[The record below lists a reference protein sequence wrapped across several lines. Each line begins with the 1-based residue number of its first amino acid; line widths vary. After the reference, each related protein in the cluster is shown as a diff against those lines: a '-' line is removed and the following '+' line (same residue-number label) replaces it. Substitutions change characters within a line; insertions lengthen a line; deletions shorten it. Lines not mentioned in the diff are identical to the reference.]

1 MAMTAVVSVK
11 AGLVAAV
18 LANHARGHRQRLR
31 EGAGSVAGVGLES
44 GTDTA
49 RGAGFWGDGARLNRA
64 VAQPMVQFPQ
74 RGPVGVPLH
83 GLRRVVQGEPAVLG
97 VLVGQ
102 RQLGVVDAGAE
113 RVLRDHQDVR
123 AQVNSPVT

>member
-1 MAMTAVVSVK
+1 MLNSSERTDFVTEYGRERERRRKRRSVTWVLHLMAMTAVVSVK

-49 RGAGFWGDGARLNRA
+49 RGAGFWGDGL
-64 VAQPMVQFPQ
+64 VAQAA
-74 RGPVGVPLH
+74 R
-83 GLRRVVQGEPAVLG
+83 
-97 VLVGQ
+97 
-102 RQLGVVDAGAE
+102 
-113 RVLRDHQDVR
+113 
-123 AQVNSPVT
+123 